1 MKNTTLQNITETL
14 EINYM
19 PYAMSVIVSRA
30 IPEIDGFKPAHR
42 KLLYMMYK
50 MGLLNGNRI
59 KSADVVGQTMRL
71 NPHGDSAIYETLV
84 RLTRGNNALLHPF
97 IDSKGNFGKQYSSD
111 MAYAASRY
119 TEVKLAPICKELFDN
134 IDKNTIDFV
143 DNYNGSMKEPLLFP
157 VSFPNV
163 LVTSNQGI
171 AVGMAS
177 NICSF
182 NLKEVCN
189 ATINFIKNKDVDLL
203 KFIEA
208 PDFSTGG
215 EIIYDEDQMR
225 KIYETGRGSFKI
237 RAKYKFDKKNSCIEI
252 FEIPY
257 TTTIEAIINKIVML
271 VKTNKIRQINDIR
284 DETDLNGLKIAIDI
298 KKNCD
303 YKLLMDKL
311 FQMTPLCDTF
321 NCNFN
326 ILIEGKPQTL
336 GIKQIL
342 KQWYKF
348 RFECVRRRI
357 KFDMENYRNKL
368 HLLDGLAKILLDID
382 KTIKIIRQT
391 PEEKLVL
398 KNLMDTFN
406 IDKIQAEYI
415 CEIKLRN
422 LNREYLLNKTNEHKN
437 LKDILEELQKTLNDK
452 NKIDKIICDEL
463 TNVSKKYSQPRRSQ
477 IVFEEPKTQIIVED
491 YPVKL
496 ILTKHNYFKKI
507 LPSTIKNNSVQ
518 SLKDDDKII
527 CQIDTTNDTDILFF
541 TDQQNVY
548 KLKTFEIECC
558 KANNL
563 GQYLKNFLSMP
574 ENENIIFMNATKNY
588 DGYLI
593 FAYENGKVAK
603 IELNVYKTKLNR
615 KKLINAYN
623 KNFKLVGIDFTIQDK
638 DYVLI
643 RDDDKLIILNS
654 NLISPKLTK
663 TTNGIQTFNMKNKS
677 HINNFFPSEYFI
689 SQNKEY
695 YRIKKIPSAGKKI
708 LSDDISSNNFGKQL
722 SILI

>member
-1 MKNTTLQNITETL
+1 
-14 EINYM
+14 
-19 PYAMSVIVSRA
+19 
-30 IPEIDGFKPAHR
+30 
-42 KLLYMMYK
+42 
-50 MGLLNGNRI
+50 
-59 KSADVVGQTMRL
+59 
-71 NPHGDSAIYETLV
+71 
-84 RLTRGNNALLHPF
+84 
-97 IDSKGNFGKQYSSD
+97 
-111 MAYAASRY
+111 
-119 TEVKLAPICKELFDN
+119 
-134 IDKNTIDFV
+134 
-143 DNYNGSMKEPLLFP
+143 
-157 VSFPNV
+157 
-163 LVTSNQGI
+163 
-171 AVGMAS
+171 
-177 NICSF
+177 
-182 NLKEVCN
+182 
-189 ATINFIKNKDVDLL
+189 
-203 KFIEA
+203 
-208 PDFSTGG
+208 
-215 EIIYDEDQMR
+215 
-225 KIYETGRGSFKI
+225 
-237 RAKYKFDKKNSCIEI
+237 
-252 FEIPY
+252 
-257 TTTIEAIINKIVML
+257 ML
-271 VKTNKIRQINDIR
+271 VKTNKIRQISDIR

-311 FQMTPLCDTF
+311 FQITPLCDTF

-342 KQWYKF
+342 EQWYKF
-348 RFECVRRRI
+348 RFECVKRRI

-398 KNLMDTFN
+398 KNLMDAFN

-463 TNVSKKYSQPRRSQ
+463 ANVSKKYSQPRRSQ
-477 IVFEEPKTQIIVED
+477 IVFEESKTQTIVED

-518 SLKDDDKII
+518 NLKDDDKII

-548 KLKTFEIECC
+548 KLKTFEIDCC
-558 KANNL
+558 KTNNL

-588 DGYLI
+588 DGC
-593 FAYENGKVAK
+593 F
-603 IELNVYKTKLNR
+603 
-615 KKLINAYN
+615 
-623 KNFKLVGIDFTIQDK
+623 
-638 DYVLI
+638 
-643 RDDDKLIILNS
+643 S
-654 NLISPKLTK
+654 
-663 TTNGIQTFNMKNKS
+663 
-677 HINNFFPSEYFI
+677 
-689 SQNKEY
+689 
-695 YRIKKIPSAGKKI
+695 
-708 LSDDISSNNFGKQL
+708 
-722 SILI
+722 